1 MKEQLENLQIGE
13 VYENIDVA
21 NLTTFKLNAKAD
33 FLVLPNNVEHLIKLL
48 KFLKEKK
55 IKYKVIGKGS
65 NLIFVGDFKGV
76 LIRLDKL
83 INLKIDGNKII
94 VGAGYSLMKLA
105 LDLSNKG
112 YTGMEWATGIPGSVG
127 GSLVN
132 NAGAY
137 LSDMSKVV
145 TKAKILT
152 PEYEVTEYFN
162 KDIEFSYRTSS
173 LQYKTDYICVEV
185 ELHLEK
191 GNREEIEET
200 IKKRRERRGLDQP
213 LEYPS
218 AGSVF
223 RNPENTSAWKL
234 IDNLGL
240 KGKSIGDAEVSEK
253 HANFIINKGNATG
266 QDVKSLILEI
276 QKEVKE
282 KYDMNLIY
290 EQEFVE

>member
-65 NLIFVGDFKGV
+65 NLIFVGDFKWV

-112 YTGMEWATGIPGSVG
+112 YTGMEWATGIPGSIG

-137 LSDMSKVV
+137 LSDMAHVEK
-145 TKAKILT
+145 KKKILT
-152 PEYEVTEYFN
+152 PNYEVTEYFN

-200 IKKRRERRGLDQP
+200 IKKRRERRVLDQP

-223 RNPENTSAWKL
+223 RNPEGTFAGKL
-234 IDNLGL
+234 IEDLGL

-253 HANFIINKGNATG
+253 HANFIINKGHATG
-266 QDVKSLILEI
+266 HDVKKLILEI
-276 QKEVKE
+276 KNKVKE
-282 KYDMNLIY
+282 KYDIDLIY

>member
-112 YTGMEWATGIPGSVG
+112 YTGMEWATGIPGSIG

-137 LSDMSKVV
+137 LSDMAHVV

-152 PEYEVTEYFN
+152 PNYEVTEYFN

-191 GNREEIEET
+191 GSR
-200 IKKRRERRGLDQP
+200 
-213 LEYPS
+213 
-218 AGSVF
+218 
-223 RNPENTSAWKL
+223 
-234 IDNLGL
+234 
-240 KGKSIGDAEVSEK
+240 
-253 HANFIINKGNATG
+253 
-266 QDVKSLILEI
+266 
-276 QKEVKE
+276 
-282 KYDMNLIY
+282 
-290 EQEFVE
+290 